1 MVRDNTTS
9 MHVLPIECKQF
20 SFLKVGHTLGYGF
33 LMLFVIHY
41 VLYRITRERIDTAN
55 ETKWKFG
62 PFCWFVFSTVG
73 WPGSQRQ
80 CLKIISMTCADTEM
94 GTTTIFERVETDM
107 EMHHLQ
113 YKSTTDAQEDRY
125 MIHIPAPTNHTP
137 VVTRCFSENP
147 WRSYLTNPPVPTNQY
162 IYQPLHHLRLLR
174 SAPPVLAEFPDFLSP
189 KEVRKCRRSPHLI
202 HGRSRWRLFKK
213 GASKK
218 DGVPIMEP
226 FLFMLL
232 SHILKMHVFL
242 GHLNKPKGG
251 HHYFQF
257 VEEYSERRMKR
268 GISGCA
274 GHDVRR
280 QSNFSILY
288 HQGKV

>member
-1 MVRDNTTS
+1 M
-9 MHVLPIECKQF
+9 
-20 SFLKVGHTLGYGF
+20 
-33 LMLFVIHY
+33 
-41 VLYRITRERIDTAN
+41 
-55 ETKWKFG
+55 
-62 PFCWFVFSTVG
+62 
-73 WPGSQRQ
+73 
-80 CLKIISMTCADTEM
+80 
-94 GTTTIFERVETDM
+94 
-107 EMHHLQ
+107 
-113 YKSTTDAQEDRY
+113 
-125 MIHIPAPTNHTP
+125 
-137 VVTRCFSENP
+137 
-147 WRSYLTNPPVPTNQY
+147 PTNQY

-202 HGRSRWRLFKK
+202 HGCSRWRLFKK

-257 VEEYSERRMKR
+257 VEEYNERRMKR